1 MSILT
6 LLHNSIKHEKVLHFG
21 SAAQNSPPIAV
32 NFTSTQRLKIP
43 KNNGLIISICPLNAS
58 HDKWSQSKTIFS
70 SKINILSLMRH
81 FDHFQRLQVHK

>member
-1 MSILT
+1 MKNVNIDT
-6 LLHNSIKHEKVLHFG
+6 F
-21 SAAQNSPPIAV
+21 AQFDQARKSTSFWFCGAKFPT
-32 NFTSTQRLKIP
+32 NFP